1 MDSMAFFTIE
11 TGRQEENPMKSI
23 YTVTKSFTKIIMD
36 CEGYLT
42 LAFFQEYWVIGL
54 FIIAVRSEL

>member
-11 TGRQEENPMKSI
+11 TGRQEENPMKS
-23 YTVTKSFTKIIMD
+23 KSFSKIIME